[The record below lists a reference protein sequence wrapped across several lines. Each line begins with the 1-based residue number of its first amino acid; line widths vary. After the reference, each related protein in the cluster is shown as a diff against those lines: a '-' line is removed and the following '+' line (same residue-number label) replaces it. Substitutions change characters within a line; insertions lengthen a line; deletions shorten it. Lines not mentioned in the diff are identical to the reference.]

1 MIIGTETR
9 GPKLQKLM
17 FLLFAYGE
25 LIFYLILMV
34 FVMNFLEIFLTFFY
48 FSSNFAAV
56 FCKMILLG
64 YY

>member
-9 GPKLQKLM
+9 GPKLQKWM

-34 FVMNFLEIFLTFFY
+34 FVMNFLEIFLTFFI
-48 FSSNFAAV
+48 FHP
-56 FCKMILLG
+56 ILLQFFAK
-64 YY
+64 